1 MQTLGITIP
10 IVGSADV
17 FAGSADRA
25 ISLLERIA
33 TSTEAAGKKADETK
47 AATDRMAAGLDHVAS
62 RARDGIEVFQLWA
75 GRVASLVN
83 GVAELA
89 TEQQRLDRA
98 SERLGLNFAQAADG
112 ASGYVD
118 VLQVMQGATNAA
130 SRDLRLS
137 QRELD
142 AFTRVAAQTARDRGQ
157 EFSQVFEQLV
167 EAATEGGEEF
177 AKFGTTMGAVA
188 ETSHSVQE
196 RLSAVVARA
205 GELSTT
211 ADLASD
217 RIARLRGELRDAGR
231 AASESFINEL
241 LRLETVAPALD
252 GTTTRTR
259 DLREELRAAGQAAAF
274 VVSGITNGLGLIVG
288 AVAVGVRGIVSF
300 AHITGAA
307 LANVTSGPGAVSA
320 AVRAAA
326 SEEAEAID
334 EILAFTRQRAAN
346 LAALADDRGPE
357 AASAAAAPAAD
368 MVFTLDGMAAEERN
382 RTTRDRREAGSGGRS
397 RTQRATL
404 AQLMERAVSGA
415 NNDFTGRRRST
426 ADSLTVLG
434 EAEEGANALGK
445 SAAQRAADEAAFGQS
460 DEARMR
466 ERREQERTEQERVQ
480 LDNRY
485 RQQQSFTEN
494 LEALYARQ
502 GSASESL
509 AQVTQAAFSGLTETL
524 ADEADAVLRGQ
535 KSVGE
540 ALESGG
546 KKMLNLLARQAWAKA
561 ALFGAEALGNVVLGN
576 FARAGVAAKAAAGY
590 LGAGVALSAVA
601 GAADGQGAEP
611 SASAP
616 SAPAE
621 RMPSGDRTSAAAPS
635 QIVHNY
641 YAPRIGGRD
650 AASWE
655 VGEQL
660 SGYTD
665 DAQSRTRRDR

>member
-25 ISLLERIA
+25 IALLERIA
-33 TSTEAAGKKADETK
+33 TSTENAGKKADETK

-98 SERLGLNFAQAADG
+98 SERLGLNFRQAADG

-167 EAATEGGEEF
+167 ESAVEGGEEF

-231 AASESFINEL
+231 VASESFINEL
-241 LRLETVAPALD
+241 LRLETMAPALD

-300 AHITGAA
+300 AHITGTA
-307 LANVTSGPGAVSA
+307 LANATRGPAAVAA

-326 SEEAEAID
+326 TEEADAI
-334 EILAFTRQRAAN
+334 EELVRFTRDRAGN

-357 AASAAAAPAAD
+357 AASAAAPAAD

-404 AQLMERAVSGA
+404 AQLMERAISGA
-415 NNDFTGRRRST
+415 NNDFTGRRRSA

-434 EAEEGANALGK
+434 EAEEGANAAGK
-445 SAAQRAADEAAFGQS
+445 SAAQRRADEAAFAQS

-466 ERREQERTEQERVQ
+466 DRREQERTEQERVQ

-485 RQQQSFTEN
+485 RQQLSFTEN
-494 LEALYARQ
+494 LEQLYARQ

-535 KSVGE
+535 KSVGD

-590 LGAGVALSAVA
+590 IGAGVALSAVA

-621 RMPSGDRTSAAAPS
+621 RMPSGDRTSAAAPA

-660 SGYTD
+660 AGYTD

>member
-33 TSTEAAGKKADETK
+33 TSTESAGKKADETK
-47 AATDRMAAGLDHVAS
+47 AATDRLAAGLDHVAS
-62 RARDGIEVFQLWA
+62 RARDGIDVFQLWA
-75 GRVASLVN
+75 GRVSSVVN

-98 SERLGLNFAQAADG
+98 SERLHLNFRQAADG

-142 AFTRVAAQTARDRGQ
+142 AFTRVAAQTARDRGA

-167 EAATEGGEEF
+167 ESAVEGGEEF
-177 AKFGTTMGAVA
+177 AKFGTTMGAVS
-188 ETSHSVQE
+188 ETSHTVQE
-196 RLSAVVARA
+196 RLSAVVTRA

-211 ADLASD
+211 ADTTAD
-217 RIARLRGELRDAGR
+217 RLARLRGELRDAGR
-231 AASESFINEL
+231 TASEGFINEL
-241 LRLETVAPALD
+241 LRLETVSPMFD
-252 GTTTRTR
+252 GATARTR
-259 DLREELRAAGQAAAF
+259 DFRAELQAAGQTAAMMT
-274 VVSGITNGLGLIVG
+274 SGLVN
-288 AVAVGVRGIVSF
+288 AVGLVAASAGMAVRSVVALVSV
-300 AHITGAA
+300 AGTAA
-307 LANVTSGPGAVSA
+307 ANVTSGPAAMRA
-320 AVRAAA
+320 AVRR
-326 SEEAEAID
+326 EMAEQQTALDDLVQFGTERARRLWALSRD
-334 EILAFTRQRAAN
+334 E
-346 LAALADDRGPE
+346 
-357 AASAAAAPAAD
+357 SAGTTATSAEPAAD
-368 MVFTLDGMAAEERN
+368 MVFTLDGMAEEERN
-382 RTTRDRREAGSGGRS
+382 QRTRAQRETPNRRRTR
-397 RTQRATL
+397 RTTL
-404 AQLMERAVSGA
+404 AQLMERAASQGA
-415 NNDFTGRRRST
+415 TDGSGRRIASGWS
-426 ADSLTVLG
+426 DQLTILG
-434 EAEEGANALGK
+434 EAEEGRNALGK
-445 SAAQRAADEAAFGQS
+445 SAAQRAVDEAAFGQS
-460 DEARMR
+460 DEAQMR
-466 ERREQERTEQERVQ
+466 QRREQERTEQERTE

-535 KSVGE
+535 KSVGD

-576 FARAGVAAKAAAGY
+576 FARAGVAAKAAVGY
-590 LGAGVALSAVA
+590 LGAGAALSAVA
-601 GAADGQGAEP
+601 GAAEGQGAEP

>member
-10 IVGSADV
+10 IVGAADSFTSA
-17 FAGSADRA
+17 ADRTVQ
-25 ISLLERIA
+25 LLERIA
-33 TSTEAAGKKADETK
+33 TNTEQVSKKADEAK
-47 AATDRMAAGLDHVAS
+47 ASTDRLTEGLNTIAT
-62 RARDGIEVFQLWA
+62 RARDNIEVFQLWA

-98 SERLGLNFAQAADG
+98 SERLHLNFAQAADG

-130 SRDLRLS
+130 SRDLRLT

-167 EAATEGGEEF
+167 ESANEGGEEF
-177 AKFGTTMGAVA
+177 AKFGTTMGAVS
-188 ETSHSVQE
+188 ETSHTVQE
-196 RLSAVVARA
+196 RLDAVVRRA

-211 ADLASD
+211 ADTASD

-231 AASESFINEL
+231 TASESFINEL
-241 LRLETVAPALD
+241 LRLETVAPAID

-288 AVAVGVRGIVSF
+288 AAGVGVRGIVSF

-307 LANVTSGPGAVSA
+307 LANVTRGPAAVST

-326 SEEAEAID
+326 TEEADAID
-334 EILAFTRQRAAN
+334 EIMRFTRDRAGS
-346 LAALADDRGPE
+346 LAALAADRGPE
-357 AASAAAAPAAD
+357 ASAAAAAPRAD
-368 MVFTLDGMAAEERN
+368 MVFTLDEVEGAD
-382 RTTRDRREAGSGGRS
+382 RDRRQRAHREAGSSGR
-397 RTQRATL
+397 RTQRTTL
-404 AQLMERAVSGA
+404 AQLMERAISGG
-415 NNDFTGRRRST
+415 NNDLTGRRRSGS
-426 ADSLTVLG
+426 DQLTVLG
-434 EAEEGANALGK
+434 EQEELANTLAK
-445 SAAQRAADEAAFGQS
+445 ADAQRRVDEAAFGQT
-460 DEARMR
+460 DEAQMR
-466 ERREQERTEQERVQ
+466 ARREQERTEQERTE

-535 KSVGE
+535 KSVGD

-590 LGAGVALSAVA
+590 IGAGVALSAVA
-601 GAADGQGAEP
+601 GAAEGSSAEP
-611 SASAP
+611 SGSAP

-621 RMPSGDRTSAAAPS
+621 RMPSGDRTSAPAPS
-635 QIVHNY
+635 QVVHNY

-660 SGYTD
+660 AGYGEE
-665 DAQSRTRRDR
+665 AQSRTRRDR

>member
-33 TSTEAAGKKADETK
+33 TSTESAGKKADETK

-231 AASESFINEL
+231 VASESFINEL

-274 VVSGITNGLGLIVG
+274 VVSGITNGLGMIVG
-288 AVAVGVRGIVSF
+288 AVGVGVRGVVSF
-300 AHITGAA
+300 AHITGTA
-307 LANVTSGPGAVSA
+307 LANATRGPAAVAA

-326 SEEAEAID
+326 TEEADAI
-334 EILAFTRQRAAN
+334 EELMRFTRDRAGN
-346 LAALADDRGPE
+346 LAALANDRGPE
-357 AASAAAAPAAD
+357 AVSAAAPAAD

-434 EAEEGANALGK
+434 EAEEGANAAGK
-445 SAAQRAADEAAFGQS
+445 SAAQRAVDEAAFGQS

-485 RQQQSFTEN
+485 RQQLSYTEN
-494 LEALYARQ
+494 LEQLYARQ

-524 ADEADAVLRGQ
+524 ADEADAVLRNQ
-535 KSVGE
+535 KSVGD

-561 ALFGAEALGNVVLGN
+561 TLFGAEALGNVVLGN